1 MSLARLAVRVATVE
15 ALRGRTMVGDNIRDS
30 DIGAIDIAADGALR
44 TDEDRPFVLVYTD
57 DGRATDVPLRDLH
70 SNGEV
75 DLVLEFGIAT
85 PMVQTDPDTGE
96 SVISGSI
103 PATDA
108 AFEMALD
115 IIDRQIASALA
126 GEGKW
131 PTIWKRLSS
140 GVAKVERRRAVNAE
154 QGVRFAARQ
163 VLVTLNLKPD
173 PVMGAPLGGVWQEFA
188 AALGDD
194 CPDLAP
200 IVADMLGTAAATLTV
215 QQVRERFGHTPRES
229 TALGYGPF
237 HAGGEDYA
245 ITPPVVIVDGDP
257 DGDPA

>member
-1 MSLARLAVRVATVE
+1 MSLARLALRVATVE
-15 ALRGRTMVGDNIRDS
+15 ALRGRTMVGDNVRDS
-30 DIGAIDIAADGALR
+30 DMSAIDIAADGSLR
-44 TDEDRPFVLVYTD
+44 TDEDRLFVLVYTD
-57 DGRATDVPLRDLH
+57 DGRSTEVPLRDLH

-75 DLVLEFGIAT
+75 DLVLEFGVAT
-85 PMVQTDPDTGE
+85 PMVVTNPDTGE

-126 GEGKW
+126 GDGKW

-140 GVAKVERRRAVNAE
+140 RTVKVERRRAVNAE

-163 VLVTLNLKPD
+163 VVVTLDLKPD

-188 AALGDD
+188 AAVADD
-194 CPDLAP
+194 RSDLSP
-200 IVADMLGTAAATLTV
+200 VVADMLGAETPALTI
-215 QQVRERFGHTPRES
+215 QQMRERFGHTPQES
-229 TALGYGPF
+229 VALGYGPF
-237 HAGGEDYA
+237 HPGGENYL
-245 ITPPVVIVDGDP
+245 ITEPQVDGDP
-257 DGDPA
+257 S